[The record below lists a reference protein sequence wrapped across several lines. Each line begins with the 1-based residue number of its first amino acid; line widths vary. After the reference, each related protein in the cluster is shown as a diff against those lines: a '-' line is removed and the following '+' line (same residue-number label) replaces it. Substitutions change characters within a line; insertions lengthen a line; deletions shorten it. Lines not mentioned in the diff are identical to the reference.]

1 MLTQLPK
8 GFRDH
13 HLPLAP
19 AALQAAHLRCSH
31 TDAPRSQQLCPS
43 QRAKKYL
50 RRQQVGRRLDHR
62 EETIM
67 RRKNE
72 LVNHSAFR
80 CCFCCHVRTGT
91 VIVGVWHLV
100 LHVLALAVLVSMMVR
115 PELFDK
121 LYGSGGTTATHLS
134 GSFLTRFRPTLYS
147 HPEGGPPT
155 PDMPLNDPK
164 LATIREEDLH
174 VALAITVC
182 TGVIT
187 LLLLYGTIWGQP
199 TYLMPFF
206 CLQVFDF
213 VLSALTVVGYF
224 SYTPDVRRLV
234 AASRDLPLQKELL
247 RLDPQWLCTVV
258 MIGFVACMMLK
269 VSACLSRCSPTP
281 SLRCRRVSKKC
292 WHPVSHAS
300 S

>member
-1 MLTQLPK
+1 M
-8 GFRDH
+8 
-13 HLPLAP
+13 
-19 AALQAAHLRCSH
+19 SV
-31 TDAPRSQQLCPS
+31 
-43 QRAKKYL
+43 
-50 RRQQVGRRLDHR
+50 QQVGRRLDHR

-269 VSACLSRCSPTP
+269 AYVMGIVWSCYKYLRLRQEASLVDIEADTEVLPYGQALLPPDYETATKMPAFLPVYAPPPYPTH
-281 SLRCRRVSKKC
+281 ST
-292 WHPVSHAS
+292 
-300 S
+300 